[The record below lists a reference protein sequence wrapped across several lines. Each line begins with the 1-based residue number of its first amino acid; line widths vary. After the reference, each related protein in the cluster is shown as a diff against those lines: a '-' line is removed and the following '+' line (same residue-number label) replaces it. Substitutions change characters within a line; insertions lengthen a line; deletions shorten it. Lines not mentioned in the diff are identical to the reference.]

1 MENSTNLELNPRLV
15 HVAGTFSWDCAQGE
29 WIDLGF
35 TTTKIDGMGVQISQL
50 DIEKYEQMVRASGWF
65 ALRNVA
71 RRVAQLYDQILAPTG
86 LRVMQLGIL
95 RVCGSCGPISV
106 AGLARE
112 LVAERSTIMRSLK
125 PLIATDMLRRTRV
138 AGGKERV
145 LIELTSR
152 GQTALAKA
160 IVHWDH
166 AQRDLIDHLG
176 EARWSR
182 LKTELSAIAD
192 VAP

>member
-1 MENSTNLELNPRLV
+1 MAL
-15 HVAGTFSWDCAQGE
+15 HIA
-29 WIDLGF
+29 
-35 TTTKIDGMGVQISQL
+35 QL
-50 DIEKYEQMVRASGWF
+50 DIEKYEQMVHASGWF

-71 RRVAQLYDQILAPTG
+71 RRVAQLYDQMLAPTG

-95 RVCGSCGPISV
+95 RVCGCCGPISI

-112 LVAERSTIMRSLK
+112 LVAERTTIMRSLK
-125 PLIATDMLRRTRV
+125 PLIATDLLRRTQV

-145 LIELTSR
+145 LIELTAR
-152 GQTALAKA
+152 GQTALASA

-166 AQRDLIDHLG
+166 AQRDLIDQLG

-182 LKTELSAIAD
+182 LKTQLSAIAN

>member
-1 MENSTNLELNPRLV
+1 MAIP
-15 HVAGTFSWDCAQGE
+15 VA
-29 WIDLGF
+29 
-35 TTTKIDGMGVQISQL
+35 QI
-50 DIEKYEQMVRASGWF
+50 DIEKCERMVRTSGWF

-71 RRVAQLYDQILAPTG
+71 RRVSELYDQILAPTG

-95 RVCGSCGPISV
+95 RVCGFFGQISV

-112 LVAERSTIMRSLK
+112 LAAERATITRSLK
-125 PLIATDMLRRTRV
+125 PLIGMGLLRRMRV
-138 AGGKERV
+138 SGGKEKA
-145 LIELTSR
+145 LLELTPL
-152 GQTALAKA
+152 GQTALANA

-166 AQRDLIDHLG
+166 AQRDLIEQLG

-182 LKTELSAIAD
+182 LKSELSAIAD

>member
-1 MENSTNLELNPRLV
+1 MTIPTSPV
-15 HVAGTFSWDCAQGE
+15 
-29 WIDLGF
+29 
-35 TTTKIDGMGVQISQL
+35 

-95 RVCGSCGPISV
+95 RVCGSCGPISI

-112 LVAERSTIMRSLK
+112 LVAERATIMRSLK
-125 PLIATDMLRRTRV
+125 PLIATDMVRRTQV
-138 AGGKERV
+138 AGGKQKL
-145 LIELTSR
+145 LIELTPR
-152 GQTALAKA
+152 GQTALASA

-166 AQRDLIDHLG
+166 AQRDLIDQLG
-176 EARWSR
+176 EARWSQ